1 MDNVFVRRNV
11 NYREQAIIK
20 FTGEFNFP
28 GYYAKS
34 HEHET
39 LSSLIKRAGGIRRT
53 AYLEGAKFTREK
65 DTVGTIALDIVKI
78 LKKED
83 GKADIILEHGD
94 ELFLPTVPKTVKVSG
109 SVGLEASVKFAP
121 GKGMDYYIKKAGGYA
136 SNADKRHAYVI
147 LANGMVEA
155 RKGPGRNYINAG
167 SEIVVPEKPEEEK
180 KDWMGLTQGFLA
192 ILASL
197 VTIIVLSRTF

>member
-1 MDNVFVRRNV
+1 
-11 NYREQAIIK
+11 
-20 FTGEFNFP
+20 
-28 GYYAKS
+28 
-34 HEHET
+34 
-39 LSSLIKRAGGIRRT
+39 
-53 AYLEGAKFTREK
+53 
-65 DTVGTIALDIVKI
+65 
-78 LKKED
+78 
-83 GKADIILEHGD
+83 
-94 ELFLPTVPKTVKVSG
+94 
-109 SVGLEASVKFAP
+109 
-121 GKGMDYYIKKAGGYA
+121 MDYYIKKAGGYA
-136 SNADKRHAYVI
+136 SNAYKRHAYVI